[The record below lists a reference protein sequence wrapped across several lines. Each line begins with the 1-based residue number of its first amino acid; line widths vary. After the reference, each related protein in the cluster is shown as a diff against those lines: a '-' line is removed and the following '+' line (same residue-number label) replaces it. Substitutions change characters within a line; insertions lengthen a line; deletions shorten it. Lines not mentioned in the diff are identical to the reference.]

1 MLEQKVAVCERIFRE
16 LAAGKPMSAELLR
29 VNGL

>member
-1 MLEQKVAVCERIFRE
+1 MLEQKVAVYESIFRE
-16 LAAGKPMSAELLR
+16 LEAGKPMSAELLR